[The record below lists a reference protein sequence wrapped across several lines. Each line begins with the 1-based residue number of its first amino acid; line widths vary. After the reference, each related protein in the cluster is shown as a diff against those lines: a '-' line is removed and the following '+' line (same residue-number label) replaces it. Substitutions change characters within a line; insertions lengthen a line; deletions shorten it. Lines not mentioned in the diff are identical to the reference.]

1 MLFRVSHNCIHRLFS
16 EIIISPNYSFH
27 IRFHLHGH
35 YDNLLPDMVHI
46 KLKVLLFN
54 FYSKDLIVYFLE
66 VAKLGTFNGL
76 LMEIVIAKSTP
87 ANI

>member
-1 MLFRVSHNCIHRLFS
+1 
-16 EIIISPNYSFH
+16 
-27 IRFHLHGH
+27 
-35 YDNLLPDMVHI
+35 MVHI
-46 KLKVLLFN
+46 KLKVLPFN
-54 FYSKDLIVYFLE
+54 FYSKDLIACLLE

>member
-1 MLFRVSHNCIHRLFS
+1 
-16 EIIISPNYSFH
+16 
-27 IRFHLHGH
+27 
-35 YDNLLPDMVHI
+35 MVHI